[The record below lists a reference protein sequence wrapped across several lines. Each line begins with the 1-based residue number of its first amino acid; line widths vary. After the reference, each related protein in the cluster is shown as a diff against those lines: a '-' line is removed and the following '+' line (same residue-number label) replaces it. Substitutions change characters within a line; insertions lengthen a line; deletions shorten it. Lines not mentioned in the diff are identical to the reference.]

1 MKILG
6 TIAILAGLFATGCG
20 YHDHYGRRGD
30 IRRAHEEVR
39 RAGWEARQDLRRAR
53 RDLQRELRESR
64 EEFRRE
70 MRDAH
75 RDLREEFGRW

>member
-1 MKILG
+1 MKTLG

-30 IRRAHEEVR
+30 IRRAHEEF
-39 RAGWEARQDLRRAR
+39 R